1 MTNLLSKERYKRLRA
16 ISFVIVIY
24 LSMLSV
30 FQCSTPP
37 ADLDQLDLDE
47 IDEQVMILDASVQAV
62 QFELTMESGETG
74 KIMPRSINENGELV
88 LVQPGDWTSG
98 FYPGILWYM
107 YDLTGYNSWR
117 EKALEYTVKL
127 ENQMYNASNHDVGF
141 RMFCSYGNALR
152 ITGDSAY
159 IPILVQSA
167 KTLISRYNSKVGCIR
182 SWDFN
187 TDVWQY
193 PVIIDN
199 MMNLELLFWATEQT
213 GDPEYREIAI
223 RHANVTLENH
233 FRPDYSSFH
242 VVDYDTISGE
252 VRDKYTHQGFNP
264 ASAWARG
271 QSWGL
276 YGYTMAYRFTRDPRY
291 LEVAEGIAQ
300 FLMNHPHLPK
310 DRIPYWDY
318 DTPRLRR
325 EPRDASAAAIM
336 ASALYEL
343 SDYSDNGEYYRER
356 ADWIMES
363 LSSEDYR
370 SPDGENF
377 GFLLDHSTGG
387 LPQNSEIDVPLI
399 YADYYYLEALLRR
412 MGKL

>member
-1 MTNLLSKERYKRLRA
+1 MTNLLSNLRCDRNRTGTTLVV
-16 ISFVIVIY
+16 FFIVSLFFY
-24 LSMLSV
+24 RCSV
-30 FQCSTPP
+30 PP
-37 ADLDQLDLDE
+37 ADLNEIDLDA
-47 IDEQVMILDASVQAV
+47 IDEQVMVLEASVKAV
-62 QFELTMESGETG
+62 QFEMTMESGETG
-74 KIMPRSINENGELV
+74 KIMPRSISENGELV

-98 FYPGILWYM
+98 FYPGMLWYM
-107 YDLTGYNSWR
+107 YELTGYDSWR
-117 EKALEYTVKL
+117 DIALEYTEKL

-152 ITGDSAY
+152 VTGDSSY

-167 KTLISRYNSKVGCIR
+167 KTLISRYNGKVGCIR

-213 GDPEYREIAI
+213 GDPIYREIAL
-223 RHANVTLENH
+223 RHANTTLENH

-252 VRDKYTHQGFNP
+252 VRGKYTHQGFSP
-264 ASAWARG
+264 GSVWARG

-276 YGYTMAYRFTRDPRY
+276 YGYTMSYRFTRDPAY
-291 LEVAEGIAQ
+291 LEVAEGIARY
-300 FLMNHPHLPK
+300 LLNHPNLPK

-318 DTPRLRR
+318 DAPRLRR

-343 SDYSDNGEYYRER
+343 SDYTDDGEYFRER

-363 LSSEDYR
+363 LSSGEYR

-399 YADYYYLEALLRR
+399 YGDYYYLEALLRR